1 MNYPLSMTLRADSAR
16 VRARM
21 LTAARRRVAAGDLDL
36 PLNAV
41 AKDAGVG
48 VGTAYR
54 HFPDRQVLLETLA
67 AESYRRLIDAAS
79 VAAEDPDPARGLRTL
94 LRAGLQGQL
103 DDPTL
108 SAVLAA
114 PAYRCDETLTL
125 GRELIGRAQQVL
137 ERARA
142 AGLIRDDITP
152 DDLRRLL
159 CGIRYAVGCGG
170 EGDTAERYLDVLL
183 RGLRP

>member
-54 HFPDRQVLLETLA
+54 HFPDRQMLLETLA
-67 AESYRRLIDAAS
+67 ADSYRDLVATASAAAADPDAAQ
-79 VAAEDPDPARGLRTL
+79 GLRTL
-94 LRAGLQGQL
+94 LRAGLRGQL
-103 DDPTL
+103 DDPAL

-114 PAYRCDETLTL
+114 PAYRCDETLEL
-125 GRELIGRAQQVL
+125 GRELIGLAQQVL
-137 ERARA
+137 GRARA
-142 AGLIRDDITP
+142 AGLIRGDVTA

-159 CGIRYAVGCGG
+159 CGVRYAVRSGG
-170 EGDTAERYLDVLL
+170 EDDTAERYLDILL